1 MLRARVA
8 LMVLVACAALA
19 PAAFAAGEKVG
30 TKVKLTSTK
39 ITPERPGKAGVSW
52 EMSIATADGSRARS
66 IHQAELLIPKSFYAV
81 TSGLRSCP
89 LSTLDANDV
98 NSCPAKSVVGRAQAE
113 ILTPE
118 VQPEPFHSTGV
129 IYYTGKKGKL
139 ATFGIY
145 YTLTEIPSLH
155 SVSQMRVSPP
165 GRKKTKINMDQV
177 PVPVPGLPD
186 STPLRIFVS
195 FDKRNVFRA
204 NRKCRAGTMAP
215 ARYGFFDQSPA
226 SHDNN
231 VFHTQIAN
239 PVTASAKAC

>member
-8 LMVLVACAALA
+8 FMALVACAALA

-30 TKVKLTSTK
+30 TKAKLTSTK

-52 EMSIATADGSRARS
+52 EMTIATADGSRARS
-66 IHQAELLIPKSFYAV
+66 IHQGELLIPKSFYAV
-81 TSGLRSCP
+81 TSGLKSCP
-89 LSTLDANDV
+89 LAKLDANDV
-98 NSCPAKSVVGRAQAE
+98 NSCPAKSVVGKAEAE
-113 ILTPE
+113 ISTPE
-118 VQPEPFHSTGV
+118 VQAAPFHSTGV

-139 ATFGIY
+139 STFGVY
-145 YTLTEIPSLH
+145 YTLVEIPSLH
-155 SVSQMRVSPP
+155 SVSQLRVSPP
-165 GRKKTKINMDQV
+165 GKKKTKINMDQP

-204 NRKCRAGTMAP
+204 NKRCRAGTTAS

-226 SHDNN
+226 SHDNS

-239 PVTASAKAC
+239 PVTASARAC